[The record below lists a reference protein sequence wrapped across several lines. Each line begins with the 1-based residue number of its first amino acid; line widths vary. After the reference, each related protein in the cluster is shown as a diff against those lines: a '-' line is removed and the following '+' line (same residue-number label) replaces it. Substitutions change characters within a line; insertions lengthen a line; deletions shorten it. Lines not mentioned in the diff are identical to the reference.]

1 MKDAAFQK
9 IMRGAVEGVEI
20 ARGKRKPARVT
31 VCFGPA
37 EIKRIRTRLGLS
49 QREFADRFGIPIDT
63 IQHWE
68 QGRRE
73 PDRAAMA
80 FYQVLSKQPEAALA
94 AFA

>member
-1 MKDAAFQK
+1 MKDETFDK
-9 IMRGAVEGVEI
+9 ILRGANEAVAI
-20 ARGKRKPARVT
+20 ARGECRPARVT
-31 VCFGPA
+31 VYFAPA
-37 EIKRIRTRLGLS
+37 DIKKIRTQIGMS
-49 QREFADRFGIPIDT
+49 QREFSERFGIPVDT

-80 FYQVLSKQPEAALA
+80 FYQVLSKQPAAALA

>member
-1 MKDAAFQK
+1 MKDETFGK
-9 IMRGAVEGVEI
+9 ILSGATDAVAI
-20 ARGKRKPARVT
+20 ARGERRPARVT
-31 VCFGPA
+31 VYFGPA
-37 EIKRIRTRLGLS
+37 DIKKIRTRLGLS
-49 QREFADRFGIPIDT
+49 QRDFSERFGIPVDT

-80 FYQVLSKQPEAALA
+80 FYQVLSKQPDAALA